1 MPAKAPLRQSTGIS
15 PHSGPA
21 IRMDKADHRAVYSTG
36 FGAPSQAWHM
46 RQKELLDAGDLRG
59 AIQMDVDDVRSR
71 FGRKYDDAITEMWV
85 SLSSNRAVREWAQ
98 GIQSQNP

>member
-1 MPAKAPLRQSTGIS
+1 
-15 PHSGPA
+15 
-21 IRMDKADHRAVYSTG
+21 
-36 FGAPSQAWHM
+36 
-46 RQKELLDAGDLRG
+46 
-59 AIQMDVDDVRSR
+59 MDVDDVRSR